1 MIRKS
6 LAFLAAASLAVT
18 PALAAPSM
26 SAPVAPSVERAGPAD
41 ASSDLNGGASVFP
54 MIVFAAIVVAGV
66 LLATGVIFDNNHP
79 DQPTSP

>member
-6 LAFLAAASLAVT
+6 LAFLAAASLAIS

-26 SAPVAPSVERAGPAD
+26 SAPVSRAGPAA
-41 ASSDLNGGASVFP
+41 ASSELDGGASIFP

-66 LLATGVIFDNNHP
+66 LLATGVLFDDDHP